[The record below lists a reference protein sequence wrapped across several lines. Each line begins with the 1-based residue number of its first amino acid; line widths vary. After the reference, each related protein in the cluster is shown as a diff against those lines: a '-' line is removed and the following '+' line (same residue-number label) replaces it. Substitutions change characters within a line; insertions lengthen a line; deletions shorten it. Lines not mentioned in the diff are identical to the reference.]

1 MARIHT
7 YENDGVVR
15 GNDKWIGSDAQ
26 SSNQTKNFTA
36 DKVAEYYSSV
46 GTILFPNSVTLR
58 YTEWQNP
65 SGTPS
70 GFIWIFEPSPDT
82 VLFNSVTSFG
92 LSKKDLKVRF
102 FDQLISSFEGDYI
115 YFYNSANPNCYSI
128 YKLIL
133 VEDHPD
139 NSNLLKIDVEFVR
152 GNGFLSFN
160 NSFLIGLLD
169 MSVNYSDIN
178 GAPENLSEF
187 NNDVGF
193 ITIDDL
199 PAVSLNA
206 IEFSV
211 NHTDALNNEY
221 KAGDVVYYEGRIYKA
236 KFDNDAI
243 LPEIGGNTYW
253 LDLGAGARVRQINA
267 DWDSTGGDSLILNK
281 PTIPTQTS
289 DLTNDGEDGVNPFIS
304 QEQVVEYADLASFP
318 SIGTVG
324 VIYIALDTDL
334 AYVWDPGTMDYVLTS
349 MPDTGITGVGK
360 TNRIAKFSSPTNVTW
375 SKISEDNFGSVKIND
390 SNKNFL
396 NGNTLLSIQRPQSQM
411 DFVVGNPTILQ
422 SNVIVDDNTIGTEYR
437 TKGAYS
443 FKTGASYTESFVVG
457 SDGKLK
463 ISQTPDTGD
472 VSDSLLARDSSGNVK
487 QVSYPDVSGFVPYT
501 EATQDVD
508 LGEFELKAGQVT
520 LDTSPTGT
528 ASVGTTRWNDT
539 IGSTETTLKGGN
551 VILKNGVDLVA
562 RVVNKVTPNTTLT
575 KATYPA
581 VRVSGAQGQRLAVA
595 YAQANN
601 DNNSA
606 DTIGLVCETIATNQE
621 GFIITV
627 GQLEEINTTGSLQGE
642 TWTDG
647 DVLYLSPTIP
657 GAITNVKPSAPGHI
671 VVIGYV
677 EYAHAIHGSLYV
689 KIMNGWELD
698 ELHNVAISSPTDN
711 QVLAYTSSTQLWE
724 NKSVGTALGF
734 TPENVTNKAINLT
747 SPDNTKYP
755 TTLAVSSALAGK
767 ANNATVT
774 NISLTST
781 IVGWSTFTVR
791 EIFLLE
797 TDDAYL
803 VIYRLA
809 GTSNSAS
816 SSFTIPNN
824 AGYYATELS
833 RVQNNGTSLAQ
844 PGFAV
849 INAGSN
855 IVTLNINN
863 TGGAWTASGG
873 KFSVGQILILK

>member
-82 VLFNSVTSFG
+82 VSFNSVTSFG

-160 NSFLIGLLD
+160 DSFLIGLLD
-169 MSVNYSDIN
+169 MSVNYSDID

-253 LDLGAGARVRQINA
+253 LDLGEGARVRQINA

-281 PTIPTQTS
+281 PEIPTKTS

-375 SKISEDNFGSVKIND
+375 SKISEDNFGSVKIAD
-390 SNKNFL
+390 SNRSFL
-396 NGNTLLSIQRPQSQM
+396 NGNTLLSIQRAQTQM
-411 DFVVGNPTILQ
+411 DFVLGNPSASQ
-422 SNVIVDDNTIGTEYR
+422 SNIVIDDNTIGTEYR
-437 TKGAYS
+437 TRGTYT
-443 FKTGASYTESFVVG
+443 FKTGASYTESFVIG

-463 ISQTPDTGD
+463 ISQTPDTGAT
-472 VSDSLLARDSSGNVK
+472 SDSLLVRDSSGNVK
-487 QVSYPDVSGFVPYT
+487 QIAYPTIPSAGVTSVGLTMPSAFTVTNSPITSSGDITVTGAGSVSQYVRGDGTLANFPNSTGGGASVNYYLNGSVSQGTFGGDTYYQMSKTPILGGGANFIRTNGAGNGYIASFITDAGDPSFLNIPGGNWNLEFYFQSSASGGSPQFYAEIYKVSTTNVFTLVASGSTNPEGITNGTTVDQYYTSIPVPQTSLLITDRLAVRIYVITGGRTITLHT
-501 EATQDVD
+501 ENGNLCEVLTTFTTGLTALNGLTQ
-508 LGEFELKAGQVT
+508 QVQYF
-520 LDTSPTGT
+520 D
-528 ASVGTTRWNDT
+528 VGTTGTDFNISSVTDT
-539 IGSTETTLKGGN
+539 HTFNLPVASAINTGKLSSTDWTTFNSKQDALGYTPLPTAAGTTTGTVLTFVTDRLYGSIATPETGNISVDTTNAQVGVTNVIIHNSGTAPTFTSPFKKLSGSGNYTTGQINYIFCMYINSTEIIYSIN
-551 VILKNGVDLVA
+551 
-562 RVVNKVTPNTTLT
+562 
-575 KATYPA
+575 
-581 VRVSGAQGQRLAVA
+581 QRA
-595 YAQANN
+595 
-601 DNNSA
+601 
-606 DTIGLVCETIATNQE
+606 
-621 GFIITV
+621 
-627 GQLEEINTTGSLQGE
+627 
-642 TWTDG
+642 
-647 DVLYLSPTIP
+647 
-657 GAITNVKPSAPGHI
+657 
-671 VVIGYV
+671 
-677 EYAHAIHGSLYV
+677 
-689 KIMNGWELD
+689 
-698 ELHNVAISSPTDN
+698 
-711 QVLAYTSSTQLWE
+711 
-724 NKSVGTALGF
+724 
-734 TPENVTNKAINLT
+734 
-747 SPDNTKYP
+747 
-755 TTLAVSSALAGK
+755 
-767 ANNATVT
+767 
-774 NISLTST
+774 
-781 IVGWSTFTVR
+781 
-791 EIFLLE
+791 
-797 TDDAYL
+797 
-803 VIYRLA
+803 
-809 GTSNSAS
+809 
-816 SSFTIPNN
+816 
-824 AGYYATELS
+824 
-833 RVQNNGTSLAQ
+833 
-844 PGFAV
+844 
-849 INAGSN
+849 
-855 IVTLNINN
+855 
-863 TGGAWTASGG
+863 
-873 KFSVGQILILK
+873 